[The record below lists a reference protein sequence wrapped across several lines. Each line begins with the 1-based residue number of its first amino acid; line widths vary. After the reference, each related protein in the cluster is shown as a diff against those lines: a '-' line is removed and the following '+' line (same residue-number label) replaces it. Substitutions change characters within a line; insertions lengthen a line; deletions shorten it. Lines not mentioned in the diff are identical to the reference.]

1 MPSYS
6 WANLNKIPPSKND
19 ENALGNCIITF
30 YLKGFLTS
38 EKWSFKICNLSCAQT
53 SKKWWWMVVEVVV
66 RRRCLLEAV
75 RLAALYWGQKEAT
88 VEFFFACK
96 SSSTTFNGANYIR
109 VFYCR
114 SFGRI
119 TVMRSAEVSSLE
131 CGGYLDSLTRK
142 KSSSKPKYINY
153 IP

>member
-1 MPSYS
+1 M
-6 WANLNKIPPSKND
+6 KND
-19 ENALGNCIITF
+19 LLKYVI
-30 YLKGFLTS
+30 YLVHKPLKSGGGGSSSTA
-38 EKWSFKICNLSCAQT
+38 EMPIRGCQIGGP
-53 SKKWWWMVVEVVV
+53 
-66 RRRCLLEAV
+66 LL
-75 RLAALYWGQKEAT
+75 RPKRGHCGI
-88 VEFFFACK
+88 FFACK